1 MISQKKLCNEH
12 FQLYHLPA
20 NIIWYA
26 CDGKKVFFAFDEKV
40 ALVVATQAS
49 LERFTFFLLGL
60 SDPDNL
66 DDFSKDSYHMSKN
79 VVSKNKVNYKLTLLV
94 YKKKLSRNN

>member
-1 MISQKKLCNEH
+1 MMISQKNLCNEH
-12 FQLYHLPA
+12 FQLYNSPA
-20 NIIWYA
+20 NTIWYT
-26 CDGKKVFFAFDEKV
+26 CNERKVFFLFRLKDC
-40 ALVVATQAS
+40 LSSGHSGQ
-49 LERFTFFLLGL
+49 FGTFFLLGL
-60 SDPDNL
+60 SDSHNF